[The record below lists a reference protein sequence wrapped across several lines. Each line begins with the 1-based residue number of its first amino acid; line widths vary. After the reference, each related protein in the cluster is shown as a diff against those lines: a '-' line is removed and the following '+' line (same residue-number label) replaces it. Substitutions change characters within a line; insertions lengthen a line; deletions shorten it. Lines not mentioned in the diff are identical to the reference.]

1 MLDEL
6 LRRTRELKS
15 AAENYLCVEKM
26 RDDLTAFEW
35 YGENV
40 MLLADSY
47 SEWIGLDDSPN
58 AVGCKAVLSEA
69 IILREACGD
78 VSVATCAETVESL
91 LLAVGLVERRLTE
104 VDVARKIQSKS
115 EPELTERQKD
125 APLDGNRFLFD
136 GTIHDMSPVPWRL
149 LNAMWGQDQRDMHT
163 VEDEVWDV
171 PGDNELRNGLSQLKK
186 FLEAIGY
193 PQYVSKSRRSDFLVW
208 KEIPS

>member
-6 LRRTRELKS
+6 FRRTRELKS

-26 RDDLTAFEW
+26 RDDLTAFDW

-40 MLLADSY
+40 MLLAESY

-91 LLAVGLVERRLTE
+91 LLAVGLVERRLAE
-104 VDVARKIQSKS
+104 VDVARKIQSNIKPESVELIETDVEILCYLESQPKVAKAQADIAEGAKVDRKTVGQRLEYLREVGYVKYPPKRKRGSLITNEGIKRLESLFPHSRKS
-115 EPELTERQKD
+115 
-125 APLDGNRFLFD
+125 
-136 GTIHDMSPVPWRL
+136 SP
-149 LNAMWGQDQRDMHT
+149 
-163 VEDEVWDV
+163 
-171 PGDNELRNGLSQLKK
+171 
-186 FLEAIGY
+186 
-193 PQYVSKSRRSDFLVW
+193 
-208 KEIPS
+208 